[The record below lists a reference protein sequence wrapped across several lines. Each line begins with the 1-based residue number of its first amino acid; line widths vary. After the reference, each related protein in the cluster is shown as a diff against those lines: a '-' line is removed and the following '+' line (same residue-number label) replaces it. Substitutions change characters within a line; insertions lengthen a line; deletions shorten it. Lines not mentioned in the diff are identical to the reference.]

1 MIEVA
6 EEARKRVERAF
17 IVGTL
22 MVNDDP
28 GRVHAHLDELAELLK
43 NLDIEVVD
51 RAAVKLKG
59 APHPQYFVGT
69 GKAEEIA
76 LMAEEAKA
84 DVLVFDME
92 ITPTQ
97 QRNWSRLCR
106 NLCVI
111 DRQEVILDIF
121 ADRANTREA
130 VLQVELARWR
140 YQLPRLAGAWS
151 HFSRQ
156 RGGAVNAKGEGE
168 SQIELDRR
176 QIKMRISRLEQE
188 LAEVRKQR
196 ATGRKLRERHD
207 VPHGAIVGYTNAG
220 KSSLLKLL
228 SGREVMAE
236 DKLFA
241 TLDPMTRKVVL
252 PDKQTVLLTDTVGF
266 VRKLPH
272 DLVEAFKSTLE
283 EAVLADFLIL
293 VLDIS
298 SPQLE
303 AQWETTLSVLKELG
317 AEEKNILVVFNKID
331 RVDLERERMLL
342 ARTRMLFPDSV
353 YLSTLTGEGMD
364 EFLKRLSALAGSR
377 SRVLRV
383 LLPPSQGQL
392 AALAHA
398 KGNVLE
404 SNYREN
410 GDLEMVLSISESWQG
425 KFEPYLMTKA

>member
-1 MIEVA
+1 MIEV
-6 EEARKRVERAF
+6 EQEARKRVERAL
-17 IVGTL
+17 IVGVSCT
-22 MVNDDP
+22 NEDP
-28 GRVHAHLDELAELLK
+28 GRVHAHLDELAELLQ
-43 NLDIEVVD
+43 NLDIEVVG

-59 APHPQYFVGT
+59 SPHAQYYVGT

-76 LMAEEAKA
+76 AMLEELEA

-92 ITPTQ
+92 ISPTQ

-106 NLCVI
+106 KVCVI

-156 RGGAVNAKGEGE
+156 RGGSVNAKGEGE

-188 LAEVRKQR
+188 LSEVRRQR
-196 ATGRKLRERHD
+196 ATGRKLRERHSM
-207 VPHGAIVGYTNAG
+207 PHGAIVGYTNAG

-241 TLDPMTRKVVL
+241 TLDPMTRKVTL
-252 PDKQTVLLTDTVGF
+252 PDNQTVLLTDTVGF

-293 VLDIS
+293 VLDLA
-298 SPQLE
+298 SPE
-303 AQWETTLSVLKELG
+303 IDEHWDTTLSVLKELG
-317 AEEKNILVVFNKID
+317 ADTDRILVVFNK
-331 RVDLERERMLL
+331 VDQPHDEL
-342 ARTRMLFPDSV
+342 ARIRARSLFANGLFISAA
-353 YLSTLTGEGMD
+353 TGEGV
-364 EFLKRLSALAGSR
+364 EELLKAISSVASEH
-377 SRVLRV
+377 SRVFKAVIPPYRGDLVTLAYDHTTV
-383 LLPPSQGQL
+383 LDSEYDES
-392 AALAHA
+392 
-398 KGNVLE
+398 GNTVLTV
-404 SNYREN
+404 SANAFYRE
-410 GDLEMVLSISESWQG
+410 
-425 KFEPYLMTKA
+425 KFKEFQVV

>member
-1 MIEVA
+1 MIEV
-6 EEARKRVERAF
+6 EQEARKRVERAL
-17 IVGTL
+17 IVG
-22 MVNDDP
+22 VSSNSEDP
-28 GRVHAHLDELAELLK
+28 GRVHAHLDELTELLG
-43 NLDIEVVD
+43 NLDIAVVG
-51 RAAVKLKG
+51 RTVVKLKS
-59 APHPQYFVGT
+59 APHAQYYVGS
-69 GKAEEIA
+69 GKAQEIA
-76 LMAEEAKA
+76 ELIQEVEA

-106 NLCVI
+106 DTCVI

-151 HFSRQ
+151 HLSRQ

-168 SQIELDRR
+168 SQLELDRR

-207 VPHGAIVGYTNAG
+207 MPHGAIVGYTNAG

-241 TLDPMTRKVVL
+241 TLDPMTRKVTL
-252 PDKQTVLLTDTVGF
+252 PDNQTVLLTDTVGF

-293 VLDIS
+293 VLDLS
-298 SPQLE
+298 SPE
-303 AQWETTLSVLKELG
+303 IDEHWDTTLSVLKELG
-317 AEEKNILVVFNKID
+317 ADTNKILVVFNK
-331 RVDLERERMLL
+331 VDQPHDEL
-342 ARTRMLFPDSV
+342 ARIRARSLFANGLFISAV
-353 YLSTLTGEGMD
+353 TGEGVD
-364 EFLKRLSALAGSR
+364 DLLKAVGSIAGEH
-377 SRVLRV
+377 SRVFRAVIPPNRGDMVAMAYKHTTV
-383 LLPPSQGQL
+383 L
-392 AALAHA
+392 AMEYDDF
-398 KGNVLE
+398 GNTVLTV
-404 SNYREN
+404 SANAFYRE
-410 GDLEMVLSISESWQG
+410 
-425 KFEPYLMTKA
+425 KFKEFQVV

>member
-1 MIEVA
+1 MIEV
-6 EEARKRVERAF
+6 EQEARKRVERAL
-17 IVGTL
+17 IVGCASGSEDT
-22 MVNDDP
+22 
-28 GRVHAHLDELAELLK
+28 GRVHAHLDELAELLG
-43 NLDIEVVD
+43 NLDIAVVG
-51 RAAVKLKG
+51 RAVAKLKG
-59 APHPQYFVGT
+59 APHAQYYVGS
-69 GKAEEIA
+69 GKAQEIA
-76 LMAEEAKA
+76 DMLDELEA

-106 NLCVI
+106 KVTVI

-121 ADRANTREA
+121 ADRASTREA
-130 VLQVELARWR
+130 VMQVELARWR
-140 YQLPRLAGAWS
+140 YQLPRLAGAWT

-176 QIKMRISRLEQE
+176 QIKMRIAKLEQE
-188 LAEVRKQR
+188 LADVRKQR
-196 ATGRKLRERHD
+196 ATGRKRRERHD

-252 PDKQTVLLTDTVGF
+252 PDNQTVLLTDTVGF

-293 VLDIS
+293 VLDLS
-298 SPQLE
+298 SPE
-303 AQWETTLSVLKELG
+303 IDEHWDTTLAVLRELG
-317 AEEKNILVVFNKID
+317 ADTDKILVVFNKID
-331 RVDLERERMLL
+331 RPHDELAVIR
-342 ARTRMLFPDSV
+342 ARTLFANGIFMSAA
-353 YLSTLTGEGMD
+353 TGEGVEELLNSIAQMANEHSRVVTVCIPPARGD
-364 EFLKRLSALAGSR
+364 MVALAYERTSI
-377 SRVLRV
+377 
-383 LLPPSQGQL
+383 
-392 AALAHA
+392 
-398 KGNVLE
+398 LE
-404 SNYREN
+404 SGYDDNGNAVLTLSVNSFYRE
-410 GDLEMVLSISESWQG
+410 
-425 KFEPYLMTKA
+425 KFKDFIQE